1 MNSKVALS
9 VSKEGHFERPASVF
23 RDALTPGG
31 PFAPALDR
39 YHLYVSLAC
48 PWAHRVLIMRALK
61 GLETALP
68 VTVVHWRLGPKGWH
82 FAAEKGAE
90 ADPLMNAQYLSEVYQ
105 KAESGYQGRVTVPVL
120 WDKQRQTI
128 VNNESSE
135 LIRMLNSAFDDLGA
149 TPGDYY
155 PEALR
160 ADIDA
165 VNERVYETLN
175 NGVYRCGFATSQQAY
190 DEAYTALFAT
200 MDWLAARLSKDGPYL
215 MGDTLTE
222 ADIRLFTTLV
232 RFDAV
237 YHGHF
242 KCNQRQLQD
251 YPALWA
257 YTRRLYAQPAFAQDV
272 NFFHI
277 KHHYYESHL
286 NINPTG
292 IVPLGPDIDWRL

>member
-1 MNSKVALS
+1 MGSQVALS
-9 VSKEGHFERPASVF
+9 VSKDGHFERPASVF
-23 RDALTPGG
+23 RDWLNPSG
-31 PFAPALDR
+31 PFEPERDR
-39 YHLYVSLAC
+39 YHLYVGLAC

-61 GLETALP
+61 GLEDILP
-68 VTVVHWRLGPKGWH
+68 FTVVHWRLGPQGWH
-82 FAAEKGAE
+82 FADEKGAQ

-105 KAESGYQGRVTVPVL
+105 KAEPGYQGKVTVPVL
-120 WDKQRQTI
+120 WDKKRQTI

-135 LIRMLNSAFDDLGA
+135 LIRMLGQAFDDLGA
-149 TPGDYY
+149 KAGDYY

-160 ADIDA
+160 ADIDT
-165 VNERVYETLN
+165 VNERIYETLN
-175 NGVYRCGFATSQQAY
+175 NGVYRAGFATTQAAY
-190 DEAYTALFAT
+190 EEAFTALFAT
-200 MDWLAARLSKDGPYL
+200 MDWLEARLAVGGPYL
-215 MGDTLTE
+215 MGEALTE

-257 YTRRLYAQPAFAQDV
+257 YTRRLYALPAFAQDV

-286 NINPTG
+286 KINPTG
-292 IVPLGPDIDWRL
+292 VVPLGPDLDWSI